1 MHCSALTPHDQFV
14 ELVRFFDSDN
24 VFFCFICI
32 LRSLIA
38 ELISAAIRLLI
49 GCSLLH
55 SECGQ
60 ALELYDRR
68 TCWSA
73 WCHARMRIS
82 WRHAWLC
89 DDGLHWSCRS
99 WWISKWLW
107 WSSRS
112 RWIAV
117 RLYYRSTT
125 SSSSKWCA
133 STAAVHFTVR
143 LLGNWCVSAL
153 WLTRRKAL

>member
-1 MHCSALTPHDQFV
+1 M
-14 ELVRFFDSDN
+14 
-24 VFFCFICI
+24 
-32 LRSLIA
+32 RSLI
-38 ELISAAIRLLI
+38 
-49 GCSLLH
+49 GCCLLH

-60 ALELYDRR
+60 ALELCDRR

-73 WCHARMRIS
+73 WSRAGMRVS

-89 DDGLHWSCRS
+89 YDRLLWPCWSWWITKWLRWSSRS

-112 RWIAV
+112 RLIAV
-117 RLYYRSTT
+117 RLYYRSATA
-125 SSSSKWCA
+125 SSSKWCA
-133 STAAVHFTVR
+133 STAAVYFTVR

-153 WLTRRKAL
+153 WLTRRKALQVIELLSENDHSEQRQQVL